1 MSNNIYDIVES
12 IDIRASKQ
20 RVLAG
25 LPTNEDGTVTS
36 YEVHERGDVTRV
48 IATQTDIYS
57 PEFHDEYQESL
68 RNFLVSLKDAC
79 ES

>member
-12 IDIRASKQ
+12 IDIKALKEKILQ
-20 RVLAG
+20 G
-25 LPTNEDGTVTS
+25 LPTQDDGTTTT
-36 YEVHERGDVTRV
+36 YEVHERGDVIRV

-68 RNFLVSLKDAC
+68 RNFLISLKEAC